1 MIVFNTVPQL
11 QNWSGY
17 DYIGFWVY
25 NGSSSE
31 MYARTRRMAVST
43 YVGTSIRMHPGEWT
57 FVAFDIHKYPVG
69 AWDQEYDLDGVKE
82 YAIEFEKNG
91 NASPIAVNSVFYFS
105 SIRGYNYVN
114 GESGENIVERMDE
127 AVGVGA
133 IADATERIAN
143 GGYAF
148 DISLAKV
155 DTGVGERSMTKVE
168 YLLNVNDAQI
178 NDNFRVNGGNI
189 NVMNGPDET
198 MICGLLEGADGAIGT
213 SYNILPKIAVGIYDN
228 FMRGDI
234 FAAKKY
240 QDKLNSVIDIVFGKN
255 LAYWKAIMSIMGYDM
270 GYTVEP
276 QIIPDEHE
284 YSEMEKRLKEIGL
297 EDLIA

>member
-1 MIVFNTVPQL
+1 MKDNKLFKGIYSALFSVYDEQMNVKTDTVQKLVNYQL
-11 QNWSGY
+11 AGGVK
-17 DYIGFWVY
+17 GF
-25 NGSSSE
+25 
-31 MYARTRRMAVST
+31 
-43 YVGTSIRMHPGEWT
+43 YVGGNTGEYLVLPT
-57 FVAFDIHKYPVG
+57 RVRKKMLEAVIESNCNRGKIIVHVG
-69 AWDQEYDLDGVKE
+69 AGHIEDVYELIDHANALGVD
-82 YAIEFEKNG
+82 AI
-91 NASPIAVNSVFYFS
+91 S
-105 SIRGYNYVN
+105 SLPPSLQGYYN
-114 GESGENIVERMDE
+114 
-127 AVGVGA
+127 
-133 IADATERIAN
+133 TE
-143 GGYAF
+143 
-148 DISLAKV
+148 
-155 DTGVGERSMTKVE
+155 EMVE
-168 YLLNVNDAQI
+168 YYNIIAARSKVPVLSYITNIFNIDCVGFAERLMQVKNVIGLKMTRPDYYQFGKI
-178 NDNFRVNGGNI
+178 TRVNGGNI